1 MRHPRHSI
9 HCRLATDST
18 PIVRRGLGGPPRP
31 SPRKLQGLGFT
42 LVQPTSVA
50 TPTGAQKA
58 NLNAPKKWCVAPLAE
73 HDYIAAT
80 DLRSCTA
87 LAVYDPQTDIGG
99 MYHFGGQFGDE
110 HAELG
115 AFFLQMTHDGALL
128 SRLVIFLSGSE
139 KCAHAQKVVAFLN
152 TNGMNQTPTISEGA
166 VSGNGATTFY
176 LLARGEVANTLT

>member
-1 MRHPRHSI
+1 M
-9 HCRLATDST
+9 
-18 PIVRRGLGGPPRP
+18 GGPPSAP
-31 SPRKLQGLGFT
+31 PKKLQTLGFA
-42 LVQPTSVA
+42 LVPPVGVS

-58 NLNAPKKWCVAPLAE
+58 NLNAPKKWCVAQLAE

-87 LAVYDPQTDIGG
+87 LAVYDPQTDISG

-115 AFFLQMTHDGALL
+115 AFFHQLVHEGASL

-139 KCAHAQKVVAFLN
+139 KCAHAHKVVTFLT
-152 TNGMNQTPTISEGA
+152 TNGMNQTPTVSEGA

-176 LLARGEVANTLT
+176 LLARGAVANTLT